1 MSAIS
6 PNRKWSHS
14 RSALIRVLVIDDS
27 VVMRSTIA
35 RMFEGG
41 CGVDVA
47 GMFATTKDAFDF
59 LSREQVD
66 VVLLDHEMPGQKGLD
81 ALPAII
87 EAAKGAHVIMLSSH
101 CKRGEKTTVKALSLG
116 AADAIAKPTSRDST
130 PQFSQTLIKRVRDL
144 AASSKTAPAPADK
157 LPMRAAPRGLEVK
170 CIAIGA
176 STGGI
181 HTLSD
186 LLGANT
192 DKPGVPIFVTQHLPE
207 AFMPYYAEQVARMS
221 SLPVSIAK
229 AGEFVRNDHIYIAP
243 GNANVGC
250 EKFGNQMRIA
260 LSDAH
265 DTLTNTRPSV
275 NLMFRSL
282 AKCYGAGAL
291 GIVLTGIGRDGT
303 AGAEAIVKQG
313 GTVIAQDAQ
322 SSVIWG
328 MPGAVTRAGL
338 ASANLRPE
346 HMLDFI
352 QSSRSGEGA

>member
-116 AADAIAKPTSRDST
+116 AADAIAKPTSRDLT

-144 AASSKTAPAPADK
+144 AASSKQRLHPPTNCRCERRHAALRLNASQSEPRLAAYIHCPICWVRT
-157 LPMRAAPRGLEVK
+157 PTSRACRY
-170 CIAIGA
+170 
-176 STGGI
+176 S
-181 HTLSD
+181 
-186 LLGANT
+186 
-192 DKPGVPIFVTQHLPE
+192 
-207 AFMPYYAEQVARMS
+207 
-221 SLPVSIAK
+221 
-229 AGEFVRNDHIYIAP
+229 
-243 GNANVGC
+243 
-250 EKFGNQMRIA
+250 
-260 LSDAH
+260 
-265 DTLTNTRPSV
+265 
-275 NLMFRSL
+275 
-282 AKCYGAGAL
+282 
-291 GIVLTGIGRDGT
+291 
-303 AGAEAIVKQG
+303 
-313 GTVIAQDAQ
+313 
-322 SSVIWG
+322 
-328 MPGAVTRAGL
+328 
-338 ASANLRPE
+338 
-346 HMLDFI
+346 
-352 QSSRSGEGA
+352 

>member
-41 CGVDVA
+41 SGVDVS
-47 GMFATTKDAFDF
+47 GMFATTKDAFDY

-101 CKRGEKTTVKALSLG
+101 CKKGNETTVRALSLG
-116 AADAIAKPTSRDST
+116 AADAISKPSTRDSI
-130 PQFSQTLIKRVRDL
+130 PKFSETLIKRVRDL
-144 AASSKTAPAPADK
+144 AASRKNPPAPPHK
-157 LPMRAAPRGLEVK
+157 LPIREAPQGLNVQ

-181 HTLSD
+181 HTLAD
-186 LLGANT
+186 LLGAGPG
-192 DKPGVPIFVTQHLPE
+192 KLGVPIFVTQHLPE

-243 GNANVGC
+243 GNANLGC
-250 EKFGNQMRIA
+250 EKFGNQVRIL
-260 LSDAH
+260 LSDTH
-265 DTLTNTRPSV
+265 DATTHTRPSV

-282 AKCYGAGAL
+282 AECYGAGAL

-313 GTVIAQDAQ
+313 GMVIAQDAD

-352 QSSRSGEGA
+352 QSSRSGERA